1 MIFMEKG
8 TKVHQRLRDNKLV
21 NKYGLTEE
29 YFVIPKKSAFM
40 DDEAWAKVVKL
51 VAPVIRKMAVINVA
65 FVCSIL
71 FSTYITLHICPSK
84 FSADD

>member
-1 MIFMEKG
+1 MEKG

-51 VAPVIRKMAVINVA
+51 VAPGIIKMAVINVA

-71 FSTYITLHICPSK
+71 FSAYITLHICPSK